1 MQSKPRWELYLP
13 TPPLGDVALLLIL
26 SLYIHI
32 RIVHLVFPV
41 LWSWSLVLFSFLVSN
56 FFLFGLEVWLGRG
69 TKGKHIKLILCKC
82 SFCRHAVAVLSSNI
96 VIDMQKLLTDSY
108 ADLRAKAGLS
118 FLFMQYIIPNDFV
131 QFNTF
136 HTVHC
141 SLIFP
146 YKQAIFWK

>member
-1 MQSKPRWELYLP
+1 MHSKPRWELYLP
-13 TPPLGDVALLLIL
+13 TPPLGDVALLMLI
-26 SLYIHI
+26 LYIHT
-32 RIVHLVFPV
+32 RIVHLVFSV
-41 LWSWSLVLFSFLVSN
+41 LWSWSLGL

-82 SFCRHAVAVLSSNI
+82 SFCRHAVAVISSNI
-96 VIDMQKLLTDSY
+96 VIGMQKLLTDSY
-108 ADLRAKAGLS
+108 ADLRAKAGLP
-118 FLFMQYIIPNDFV
+118 FLFMRYIIPNDFV

-141 SLIFP
+141 SLIFQ